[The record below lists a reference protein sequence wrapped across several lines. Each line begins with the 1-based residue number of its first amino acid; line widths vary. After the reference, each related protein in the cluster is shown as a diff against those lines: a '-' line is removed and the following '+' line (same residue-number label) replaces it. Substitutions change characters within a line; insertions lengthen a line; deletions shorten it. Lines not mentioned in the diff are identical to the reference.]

1 MFDEALPIFYKRKEL
16 DMTFA
21 EFLKENYDMTEEQ
34 YEALDVYT
42 HCIIRTEY
50 DAYIDSLIH

>member
-1 MFDEALPIFYKRKEL
+1 
-16 DMTFA
+16 MTFE

-34 YEALDVYT
+34 YEELDVYN

-50 DAYIDSLIH
+50 DAYIECLVGKDIYR

>member
-1 MFDEALPIFYKRKEL
+1 
-16 DMTFA
+16 MTFA

-34 YEALDVYT
+34 FEALDVYT

>member
-1 MFDEALPIFYKRKEL
+1 
-16 DMTFA
+16 MTFA

-34 YEALDVYT
+34 YKELDVYT
-42 HCIIRTEY
+42 YCIIRTEY